1 MENTTV
7 DTTPNPSTDSE
18 ESSGMSI
25 SRMVM
30 LGAGGVIA
38 VILGLVIFALIVS
51 LTAAETWA
59 PVVQIF
65 RDILVVIFIVEGI
78 LVVGSI
84 AILILQIA
92 RFVVLLQ
99 IEIKPILDNARETT
113 RTTKATAQFVSKN
126 SADPIIQIQSFFV
139 GLAAFIRELLRIRR
153 LIKPNESGKSGDDN
167 DKA

>member
-167 DKA
+167 DKV